1 MIVIQLKTIES
12 IELPKS
18 FERDNLLYKKE
29 DREQYHNTHLA
40 TLNMGKKKRENG
52 LGYLASFVSFKQLP
66 N

>member
-40 TLNMGKKKRENG
+40 TLNMGKKKREKWVG
-52 LGYLASFVSFKQLP
+52 LFG
-66 N
+66 